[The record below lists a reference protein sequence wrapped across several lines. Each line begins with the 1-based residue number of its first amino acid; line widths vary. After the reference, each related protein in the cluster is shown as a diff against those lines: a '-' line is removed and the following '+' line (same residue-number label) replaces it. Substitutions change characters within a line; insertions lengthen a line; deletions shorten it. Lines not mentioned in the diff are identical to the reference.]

1 MSTRDEK
8 NEMTAEERTLR
19 ALGLCAKARA
29 LVVGTPMICEALRG
43 KRKPYLVLAASAN
56 SENTQK
62 RLRDKCAYYGVRIV
76 ELQTDGDRLAL
87 AIGKQGRVAAVAV
100 TDPNLCRLVE
110 STIETEK
117 RNQ

>member
-1 MSTRDEK
+1 MSIRDEK